1 MPDVRAA
8 GPFSRWERS
17 VARRYLFA
25 KRKNGG
31 VALIAV
37 ISFCAVML
45 AVFALITVMSVMN
58 GFRAELLGRIV
69 GFNGHLY
76 AQSPLINGPDRDT
89 IIRRIKAAPGVI
101 QAAPMVE
108 AQAMVIGPTQVTG
121 AIVRGVTPSDLR
133 HMSLISSN
141 IKKGSLQGFGQ
152 GDYGGDIVLI
162 GDRMAQTLGV
172 QPGDPITLISPTG
185 PATAFGTSTREK
197 NYIVGGL
204 FSVGMSQFDEAFIY
218 MPLEQAQ
225 LFFGRD
231 TSVDYVEIKVDD
243 PDKAKEYKH
252 DVEIASGPGALVTDW
267 QDKNHSYFT
276 ALQVERKV
284 MRLILFCIVA
294 IATLNI
300 ISSLV
305 MLVKNKTQATS
316 PSCAPWAPVQ
326 SARSCA
332 SSSCP
337 APSIGVAGTLCGPR
351 PGPAVLLPT
360 SARSSMP
367 SRPCWSPARATCS
380 TPTSIMLDAHPGP
393 GRLDRWTVA
402 WVALLV
408 LQHEHAWP
416 ACRRPWTRL
425 SHRSRG
431 GAPL

>member
-121 AIVRGVTPSDLR
+121 AIVRGVTPNDLR
-133 HMSLISSN
+133 HMSLIASN
-141 IKKGSLQGFGQ
+141 IKKGSLEGFGQ
-152 GDYGGDIVLI
+152 GEYGGDIVLI

-172 QPGDPITLISPTG
+172 QPGDPITLISPSG

-252 DVEIASGPGALVTDW
+252 DVEVASGPGALVTDW

-305 MLVKNKTQATS
+305 MLVKNKGKDIAILRTMG
-316 PSCAPWAPVQ
+316 
-326 SARSCA
+326 A
-332 SSSCP
+332 SQG
-337 APSIGVAGTLCGPR
+337 AVLRIFVMAGASIGVAGTLCGLALGVVFCAYITPIQTFVEWVT
-351 PGPAVLLPT
+351 GTAVFSADVYMLSHIPAKIDWTEVGGIVALSALMSILATLP
-360 SARSSMP
+360 
-367 SRPCWSPARATCS
+367 PAMRAS
-380 TPTSIMLDAHPGP
+380 
-393 GRLDRWTVA
+393 RLDPVE
-402 WVALLV
+402 ALRY
-408 LQHEHAWP
+408 E
-416 ACRRPWTRL
+416 
-425 SHRSRG
+425 
-431 GAPL
+431 

>member
-17 VARRYLFA
+17 VAARYLFA

-89 IIRRIKAAPGVI
+89 IIRRIKAAPGVT

-121 AIVRGVTPSDLR
+121 AIVRGVTTNDLR

-152 GDYGGDIVLI
+152 GEYGGDIVLI

-172 QPGDPITLISPTG
+172 QVGDPITLISPSG

-252 DVEIASGPGALVTDW
+252 DVEVASGPGALVSDW

-305 MLVKNKTQATS
+305 MLVKNKGKDIAILRTMG
-316 PSCAPWAPVQ
+316 
-326 SARSCA
+326 A
-332 SSSCP
+332 SQG
-337 APSIGVAGTLCGPR
+337 AVLRIFVMAGASIGVAGTLCGLALGVVFCAYITPIQNFVEWVS
-351 PGPAVLLPT
+351 GTAVFSADVYMLSHIPAKIDWTEVGGIVALSALMSILATLP
-360 SARSSMP
+360 
-367 SRPCWSPARATCS
+367 PAMRAS
-380 TPTSIMLDAHPGP
+380 
-393 GRLDRWTVA
+393 RLDPVE
-402 WVALLV
+402 ALRY
-408 LQHEHAWP
+408 E
-416 ACRRPWTRL
+416 
-425 SHRSRG
+425 
-431 GAPL
+431 

>member
-1 MPDVRAA
+1 MPDTRAA

-31 VALIAV
+31 VALISI

-58 GFRAELLGRIV
+58 GFRAELLGRIL

-89 IIRRIKAAPGVI
+89 IIRRIKASPGVI

-121 AIVRGVTPSDLR
+121 AIVRGVNTSDLR
-133 HMSLISSN
+133 HMSLIAGN
-141 IKKGSLQGFGQ
+141 IKSGGIDGFGQ
-152 GDYGGDIVLI
+152 GEYGGDIVLI

-172 QPGDPITLISPTG
+172 RPGDAITLISPTG

-197 NYIVGGL
+197 NYIVGGI
-204 FSVGMSQFDEAFIY
+204 FSVGMSQFDEAFVY

-243 PDKAKEYKH
+243 PDKAKDLKRA
-252 DVEIASGPGALVTDW
+252 VEVASGPGALVTDW

-305 MLVKNKTQATS
+305 MLVKNKGKDIAILRTMGAGQGAVLRIFLM
-316 PSCAPWAPVQ
+316 AGA
-326 SARSCA
+326 
-332 SSSCP
+332 
-337 APSIGVAGTLCGPR
+337 SIGVAGTLCGLALGVVFCAYITPIQNFVEWAT
-351 PGPAVLLPT
+351 GTAVFSADVYMLSHIPAKIDWTEVGGIVAASALMSILATLP
-360 SARSSMP
+360 
-367 SRPCWSPARATCS
+367 PAWRAS
-380 TPTSIMLDAHPGP
+380 
-393 GRLDRWTVA
+393 RLDPVE
-402 WVALLV
+402 ALRY
-408 LQHEHAWP
+408 E
-416 ACRRPWTRL
+416 
-425 SHRSRG
+425 
-431 GAPL
+431 

>member
-37 ISFCAVML
+37 ISFSAVML

-121 AIVRGVTPSDLR
+121 AIVRGVTPGDLR

-152 GDYGGDIVLI
+152 GEYGGDIVLI

-252 DVEIASGPGALVTDW
+252 DVEVASGPGALVTDW

-305 MLVKNKTQATS
+305 MLVKNKGKDIAILRTMG
-316 PSCAPWAPVQ
+316 
-326 SARSCA
+326 A
-332 SSSCP
+332 SQG
-337 APSIGVAGTLCGPR
+337 AVLRIFVMAGASIGVAGTLCGLALGVVFCAYITPIQNFVEWVS
-351 PGPAVLLPT
+351 GTAVFSADVYMLSHIPAKIDWTEVGGIVALSALMSVLATLP
-360 SARSSMP
+360 
-367 SRPCWSPARATCS
+367 PAMRAS
-380 TPTSIMLDAHPGP
+380 
-393 GRLDRWTVA
+393 RLDPVE
-402 WVALLV
+402 ALRY
-408 LQHEHAWP
+408 E
-416 ACRRPWTRL
+416 
-425 SHRSRG
+425 
-431 GAPL
+431 

>member
-121 AIVRGVTPSDLR
+121 AIVRGVTPNDLR

-141 IKKGSLQGFGQ
+141 IKKGSLEGFGE
-152 GDYGGDIVLI
+152 GSMGDIVLI

-172 QPGDPITLISPTG
+172 QPGDPITLISPSG

-252 DVEIASGPGALVTDW
+252 DVEVASGPGALVTDW

-305 MLVKNKTQATS
+305 MLVKNKGKDIAILRTMG
-316 PSCAPWAPVQ
+316 
-326 SARSCA
+326 A
-332 SSSCP
+332 SQG
-337 APSIGVAGTLCGPR
+337 AVLRIFVMAGASIGVAGTLCGLALGVVFCAYITPIQTFVEWVT
-351 PGPAVLLPT
+351 GTAVFSADVYMLSHIPAKIDWTEVGGIVALSALMSILATLP
-360 SARSSMP
+360 
-367 SRPCWSPARATCS
+367 PAMRAS
-380 TPTSIMLDAHPGP
+380 
-393 GRLDRWTVA
+393 RLDPVE
-402 WVALLV
+402 ALRY
-408 LQHEHAWP
+408 E
-416 ACRRPWTRL
+416 
-425 SHRSRG
+425 
-431 GAPL
+431 

>member
-1 MPDVRAA
+1 MPDARAA

-31 VALIAV
+31 VALISV
-37 ISFCAVML
+37 ISFSAVML

-76 AQSPLINGPDRDT
+76 AQSPLINGPDRDM
-89 IIRRIKAAPGVI
+89 IIRRIKAAPGVT

-121 AIVRGVTPSDLR
+121 AIVRGVAASDLR
-133 HMSLISSN
+133 QMSLISGN
-141 IKKGSLQGFGQ
+141 IKKGSMEGFGQ
-152 GDYGGDIVLI
+152 GEYGGDIVLI

-172 QPGDPITLISPTG
+172 QSGDPITVISPSG
-185 PATAFGTSTREK
+185 PATAFGSSTREK
-197 NYIVGGL
+197 NYIVGGV
-204 FSVGMSQFDEAFIY
+204 FSVGMSQFDEAFMY

-231 TSVDYVEIKVDD
+231 TTVDYVEIKVDD
-243 PDKAKEYKH
+243 PDKAKELKPA
-252 DVEIASGPGALVTDW
+252 VEVASGPGALVNDW
-267 QDKNHSYFT
+267 MDKNHSYFT

-305 MLVKNKTQATS
+305 MLVKNKGKDIAILRTMG
-316 PSCAPWAPVQ
+316 
-326 SARSCA
+326 A
-332 SSSCP
+332 SQG
-337 APSIGVAGTLCGPR
+337 AVLRIFIMAGASIGVAGTLCGLALGVVFCAYITPIQNFVEWAT
-351 PGPAVLLPT
+351 GTSVFNADVYMLSHIPAKIDWREVGGIVLT
-360 SARSSMP
+360 SAAMSILATLP
-367 SRPCWSPARATCS
+367 PALRAS
-380 TPTSIMLDAHPGP
+380 
-393 GRLDRWTVA
+393 RLDPVE
-402 WVALLV
+402 ALRY
-408 LQHEHAWP
+408 E
-416 ACRRPWTRL
+416 
-425 SHRSRG
+425 
-431 GAPL
+431 

>member
-1 MPDVRAA
+1 MPDARAA

-31 VALIAV
+31 VALISV

-58 GFRAELLGRIV
+58 GFRAELLGRIL

-89 IIRRIKAAPGVI
+89 IIRRIKASPGVI

-121 AIVRGVTPSDLR
+121 AIVRGVTTTDLR
-133 HMSLISSN
+133 HMSLIAGN
-141 IKKGSLQGFGQ
+141 IKSGGMDGFGQ
-152 GDYGGDIVLI
+152 GEYGGDIVLI

-172 QPGDPITLISPTG
+172 RPGDAITLISPTG

-197 NYIVGGL
+197 NYIVGGI
-204 FSVGMSQFDEAFIY
+204 FSVGMSQFDEAFVY

-231 TSVDYVEIKVDD
+231 TSIDYVEIKLDD
-243 PDKAKEYKH
+243 PDKAKDLKH
-252 DVEIASGPGALVTDW
+252 AVEVASGPGALVTDW

-305 MLVKNKTQATS
+305 MLVKNKGKDIAILRTMGAGQGAVLRIFLM
-316 PSCAPWAPVQ
+316 AGA
-326 SARSCA
+326 
-332 SSSCP
+332 
-337 APSIGVAGTLCGPR
+337 SIGVAGTICGLALGVVFCAYITPIQNFVEWAT
-351 PGPAVLLPT
+351 GTAVFSADVYMLSHIPAKIDWAEVGGIVAA
-360 SARSSMP
+360 SALM
-367 SRPCWSPARATCS
+367 
-380 TPTSIMLDAHPGP
+380 SIMATLPPAWRAS
-393 GRLDRWTVA
+393 RLDPVE
-402 WVALLV
+402 ALRY
-408 LQHEHAWP
+408 E
-416 ACRRPWTRL
+416 
-425 SHRSRG
+425 
-431 GAPL
+431 

>member
-1 MPDVRAA
+1 MPDTRAA

-31 VALIAV
+31 VALISI

-58 GFRAELLGRIV
+58 GFRAELLGRIL

-89 IIRRIKAAPGVI
+89 IIRRIKASPGVI

-121 AIVRGVTPSDLR
+121 AIVRGVNTSDLR
-133 HMSLISSN
+133 HMSLIAGN
-141 IKKGSLQGFGQ
+141 IKSGGIDGFGQ
-152 GDYGGDIVLI
+152 GEYGGDIVLI

-172 QPGDPITLISPTG
+172 RPGDAITLISPTG

-197 NYIVGGL
+197 NYIVGGI
-204 FSVGMSQFDEAFIY
+204 FSVGMSQFDEAFVY

-231 TSVDYVEIKVDD
+231 TSIDYVEIKVDD
-243 PDKAKEYKH
+243 PDKAKELKRA
-252 DVEIASGPGALVTDW
+252 VEVASGPGALVTDW

-305 MLVKNKTQATS
+305 MLVKNKGKDIAILRTMGAGQGAVLRIFLM
-316 PSCAPWAPVQ
+316 AGA
-326 SARSCA
+326 
-332 SSSCP
+332 
-337 APSIGVAGTLCGPR
+337 SIGVAGTLCGLALGVVFCAYITPIQNFVEWAT
-351 PGPAVLLPT
+351 GTAVFSADVYMLSHIPAKIDWTEVGGIVASSALMSILATLP
-360 SARSSMP
+360 
-367 SRPCWSPARATCS
+367 PAWRAS
-380 TPTSIMLDAHPGP
+380 
-393 GRLDRWTVA
+393 RLDPVE
-402 WVALLV
+402 ALRY
-408 LQHEHAWP
+408 E
-416 ACRRPWTRL
+416 
-425 SHRSRG
+425 
-431 GAPL
+431 

>member
-1 MPDVRAA
+1 MPDTRAA

-31 VALIAV
+31 VALISI
-37 ISFCAVML
+37 ISFSAVML

-58 GFRAELLGRIV
+58 GFRAELLGRIL

-76 AQSPLINGPDRDT
+76 AQSPLINGPDRDA
-89 IIRRIKAAPGVI
+89 IIRRIKASPGVI

-121 AIVRGVTPSDLR
+121 AIVRGVNTSDLR
-133 HMSLISSN
+133 HMSLITGN
-141 IKKGSLQGFGQ
+141 IKSGGIDGFGQ
-152 GDYGGDIVLI
+152 GEYGGDIVLI
-162 GDRMAQTLGV
+162 GDRMAQALGV
-172 QPGDPITLISPTG
+172 RPGDAITLISPTG

-197 NYIVGGL
+197 NYIVGGI
-204 FSVGMSQFDEAFIY
+204 FSVGMSQFDEAFVY

-243 PDKAKEYKH
+243 PDKAKDLKRA
-252 DVEIASGPGALVTDW
+252 VEVASGPGALVTDW

-284 MRLILFCIVA
+284 MRLILGCIVA

-305 MLVKNKTQATS
+305 MLVKNKGKDIAILRTMGAGQGAILRIFLM
-316 PSCAPWAPVQ
+316 AGA
-326 SARSCA
+326 
-332 SSSCP
+332 
-337 APSIGVAGTLCGPR
+337 SIGVAGTLCGLALGVVFCAYITPIQNFVEWAT
-351 PGPAVLLPT
+351 GTAVFSADVYMLSHIPAKIDWTEVVGIVSLSALFSVLATLP
-360 SARSSMP
+360 
-367 SRPCWSPARATCS
+367 PAWRAS
-380 TPTSIMLDAHPGP
+380 
-393 GRLDRWTVA
+393 RLDPVE
-402 WVALLV
+402 ALRY
-408 LQHEHAWP
+408 E
-416 ACRRPWTRL
+416 
-425 SHRSRG
+425 
-431 GAPL
+431 

>member
-1 MPDVRAA
+1 MPDTRAA

-31 VALIAV
+31 VALISI
-37 ISFCAVML
+37 ISFSAVML

-58 GFRAELLGRIV
+58 GFRAELLGRIL

-89 IIRRIKAAPGVI
+89 IIRRIKASPGVI

-121 AIVRGVTPSDLR
+121 AIVRGVNTSDLR
-133 HMSLISSN
+133 HMSLIAGN
-141 IKKGSLQGFGQ
+141 IKSGGIDGFGQ
-152 GDYGGDIVLI
+152 GEYGGDIVLI
-162 GDRMAQTLGV
+162 GDRMAQSLGV
-172 QPGDPITLISPTG
+172 RPGDAITLISPTG

-197 NYIVGGL
+197 NYIVGGI
-204 FSVGMSQFDEAFIY
+204 FSVGMSQFDEAFVY

-243 PDKAKEYKH
+243 PDKAKDLKRA
-252 DVEIASGPGALVTDW
+252 VEVASGPGALVTDW

-284 MRLILFCIVA
+284 MRLILGCIVA

-305 MLVKNKTQATS
+305 MLVKNKGKDIAILRTMGAGQGAILRIFLM
-316 PSCAPWAPVQ
+316 AGA
-326 SARSCA
+326 
-332 SSSCP
+332 
-337 APSIGVAGTLCGPR
+337 SIGVAGTLCGLALGVVFCAYITPIQNFVEWAT
-351 PGPAVLLPT
+351 GTAVFSADVYMLSHIPAKIDWTEVAGIVSLSALFSVLATLP
-360 SARSSMP
+360 
-367 SRPCWSPARATCS
+367 PAWRAS
-380 TPTSIMLDAHPGP
+380 
-393 GRLDRWTVA
+393 RLDPVE
-402 WVALLV
+402 ALRY
-408 LQHEHAWP
+408 E
-416 ACRRPWTRL
+416 
-425 SHRSRG
+425 
-431 GAPL
+431 

>member
-121 AIVRGVTPSDLR
+121 AIVRGVTPDDLR

-141 IKKGSLQGFGQ
+141 IKKGSLEGFGQ
-152 GDYGGDIVLI
+152 GEYGGDIVLI

-172 QPGDPITLISPTG
+172 QPGDPITLISPSG
-185 PATAFGTSTREK
+185 PATAFGSSTREK

-252 DVEIASGPGALVTDW
+252 DVEVASGPGALVTDW

-305 MLVKNKTQATS
+305 MLVKNKGKDIAILRTMG
-316 PSCAPWAPVQ
+316 
-326 SARSCA
+326 A
-332 SSSCP
+332 SQG
-337 APSIGVAGTLCGPR
+337 AVLRIFVMAGASIGVAGTLCGLALGVVFCAYITPIQTFVEWVT
-351 PGPAVLLPT
+351 GTAVFSADVYMLSHIPAKIDWAEVGGIVALSALMSVLATLP
-360 SARSSMP
+360 
-367 SRPCWSPARATCS
+367 PALRAS
-380 TPTSIMLDAHPGP
+380 
-393 GRLDRWTVA
+393 RLDPVE
-402 WVALLV
+402 ALRY
-408 LQHEHAWP
+408 E
-416 ACRRPWTRL
+416 
-425 SHRSRG
+425 
-431 GAPL
+431 

>member
-1 MPDVRAA
+1 MPDARAA

-31 VALIAV
+31 VALISV
-37 ISFCAVML
+37 ISFSAVML

-58 GFRAELLGRIV
+58 GFRAELLGRIL

-121 AIVRGVTPSDLR
+121 AIVRGVATSDLR
-133 HMSLISSN
+133 HMSLISGN
-141 IKKGSLQGFGQ
+141 IKKGSLEGFGQ
-152 GDYGGDIVLI
+152 GEYGGDIVLV
-162 GDRMAQTLGV
+162 GERMAQTLGV
-172 QPGDPITLISPTG
+172 QPGDPITVISPSG
-185 PATAFGTSTREK
+185 PATAFGSSTREK
-197 NYIVGGL
+197 NYIVGGV

-231 TSVDYVEIKVDD
+231 TTVDYVEIKVDD
-243 PDKAKEYKH
+243 PDKAKELKQA
-252 DVEIASGPGALVTDW
+252 VEVASGPGAVVNDW
-267 QDKNHSYFT
+267 MDKNHSYFT

-305 MLVKNKTQATS
+305 MLVKNKGKDIAILRTMG
-316 PSCAPWAPVQ
+316 
-326 SARSCA
+326 A
-332 SSSCP
+332 SQG
-337 APSIGVAGTLCGPR
+337 AVLRIFLMAGASIGVAGTLCGLALGVLFCAYITPIQNFVEWAT
-351 PGPAVLLPT
+351 GTSVFNADVYMLSHIPAKIDWREVGGIVLASAAMSILATLP
-360 SARSSMP
+360 
-367 SRPCWSPARATCS
+367 PALRAS
-380 TPTSIMLDAHPGP
+380 
-393 GRLDRWTVA
+393 RLDPVE
-402 WVALLV
+402 ALRY
-408 LQHEHAWP
+408 E
-416 ACRRPWTRL
+416 
-425 SHRSRG
+425 
-431 GAPL
+431 

>member
-1 MPDVRAA
+1 MPDARAA

-31 VALIAV
+31 VALISV
-37 ISFCAVML
+37 ISFSAVML

-58 GFRAELLGRIV
+58 GFRAELLGRIL

-121 AIVRGVTPSDLR
+121 AIVRGVTTSDLR
-133 HMSLISSN
+133 HMSLISGN
-141 IKKGSLQGFGQ
+141 IKKGSMEGFGQ
-152 GDYGGDIVLI
+152 GEYGGDIVLI
-162 GDRMAQTLGV
+162 GERMAQTLGV
-172 QPGDPITLISPTG
+172 QPGDPITVISPSG
-185 PATAFGTSTREK
+185 PATAFGSSTREK

-231 TSVDYVEIKVDD
+231 TTVDYVEIKVED
-243 PDKAKEYKH
+243 PDKAKELKQA
-252 DVEIASGPGALVTDW
+252 VEIASGPGALVNDW
-267 QDKNHSYFT
+267 MDKNHSYFT

-305 MLVKNKTQATS
+305 MLVKNKGKDIAILRTMG
-316 PSCAPWAPVQ
+316 
-326 SARSCA
+326 A
-332 SSSCP
+332 SQG
-337 APSIGVAGTLCGPR
+337 AVLRIFIMAGASIGVAGTLCGLALGVVFCAYITPIQNFVEWAT
-351 PGPAVLLPT
+351 GTSVFNADVYMLSHIPAKIDWREVGSIVLASAAMSILATLP
-360 SARSSMP
+360 
-367 SRPCWSPARATCS
+367 PALRAS
-380 TPTSIMLDAHPGP
+380 
-393 GRLDRWTVA
+393 RLDPVE
-402 WVALLV
+402 ALRY
-408 LQHEHAWP
+408 E
-416 ACRRPWTRL
+416 
-425 SHRSRG
+425 
-431 GAPL
+431 

>member
-121 AIVRGVTPSDLR
+121 AIVRGVTTNDLR

-152 GDYGGDIVLI
+152 GEYGGDIVLI

-172 QPGDPITLISPTG
+172 QPGDPITLISPSG
-185 PATAFGTSTREK
+185 PATAFGSSTREK

-252 DVEIASGPGALVTDW
+252 DVEVASGPGALVSDW

-305 MLVKNKTQATS
+305 MLVKNKGKDIAILRTMG
-316 PSCAPWAPVQ
+316 
-326 SARSCA
+326 A
-332 SSSCP
+332 SQG
-337 APSIGVAGTLCGPR
+337 AVLRIFLMAGASIGVAGTLCGLALGVVFCAYITPIQNFVEWAT
-351 PGPAVLLPT
+351 GTAVFSADVYMLSHIPAKIDWTEVSGIVALSALMSILATLP
-360 SARSSMP
+360 
-367 SRPCWSPARATCS
+367 PAMRAS
-380 TPTSIMLDAHPGP
+380 
-393 GRLDRWTVA
+393 RLDPVE
-402 WVALLV
+402 ALRY
-408 LQHEHAWP
+408 E
-416 ACRRPWTRL
+416 
-425 SHRSRG
+425 
-431 GAPL
+431 

>member
-1 MPDVRAA
+1 MKDARAA

-31 VALIAV
+31 VALISI
-37 ISFCAVML
+37 ISFSAVML

-58 GFRAELLGRIV
+58 GFRAELLGRIL

-121 AIVRGVTPSDLR
+121 AIVRGVATSDLR
-133 HMSLISSN
+133 HMSLISGN
-141 IKKGSLQGFGQ
+141 IKKGSLEGFGQ
-152 GDYGGDIVLI
+152 GEYGGDIVLI

-172 QPGDPITLISPTG
+172 QPGDPITVISPSG
-185 PATAFGTSTREK
+185 PATAFGSSTREK
-197 NYIVGGL
+197 NYIVGGV

-231 TSVDYVEIKVDD
+231 TTVDYVEIKVDD
-243 PDKAKEYKH
+243 PDKAKELKQA
-252 DVEIASGPGALVTDW
+252 VEIASGPGALVNDW
-267 QDKNHSYFT
+267 MDKNHSYFT

-305 MLVKNKTQATS
+305 MLVKNKGKDIAILRTMG
-316 PSCAPWAPVQ
+316 
-326 SARSCA
+326 A
-332 SSSCP
+332 SQG
-337 APSIGVAGTLCGPR
+337 AVLRIFLMAGASIGVAGTLCGLALGVLFCAYITPIQNFVEWAT
-351 PGPAVLLPT
+351 GTSVFNADVYMLSHIPAKIDWREVGGIVLASAAMSILATLP
-360 SARSSMP
+360 
-367 SRPCWSPARATCS
+367 PALRAS
-380 TPTSIMLDAHPGP
+380 
-393 GRLDRWTVA
+393 RLDPVE
-402 WVALLV
+402 ALRY
-408 LQHEHAWP
+408 E
-416 ACRRPWTRL
+416 
-425 SHRSRG
+425 
-431 GAPL
+431 

>member
-31 VALIAV
+31 VALISV
-37 ISFCAVML
+37 ISFSAVML

-58 GFRAELLGRIV
+58 GFRAELLGRIL

-121 AIVRGVTPSDLR
+121 AIVRGVQTADLR
-133 HMSLISSN
+133 HMSLIAGN
-141 IKKGSLQGFGQ
+141 IKKGSLDGFGQ
-152 GDYGGDIVLI
+152 GEYGGDVVLI
-162 GDRMAQTLGV
+162 GERMAQTLGV
-172 QPGDPITLISPTG
+172 QAGDPITLISPTG

-204 FSVGMSQFDEAFIY
+204 FSVGMSQFDEAFVY

-231 TSVDYVEIKVDD
+231 TTIDYVEVKLED
-243 PDKAKEYKH
+243 PDKAKALKR
-252 DVEIASGPGALVTDW
+252 DVEIASGPGAVIADW

-305 MLVKNKTQATS
+305 MLVKNKGKDIAILRTMG
-316 PSCAPWAPVQ
+316 
-326 SARSCA
+326 A
-332 SSSCP
+332 SQG
-337 APSIGVAGTLCGPR
+337 AVLRIFLMAGASIGVAGTLCGLALGVVFCAYITPIQNFVEWAT
-351 PGPAVLLPT
+351 GTAVFSADVYMLSHIPAKIDWAEVGGIVAASALMSVLATLP
-360 SARSSMP
+360 
-367 SRPCWSPARATCS
+367 PAWRAS
-380 TPTSIMLDAHPGP
+380 
-393 GRLDRWTVA
+393 RLDPVE
-402 WVALLV
+402 ALRY
-408 LQHEHAWP
+408 E
-416 ACRRPWTRL
+416 
-425 SHRSRG
+425 
-431 GAPL
+431 

>member
-133 HMSLISSN
+133 HMPLISSN

-152 GDYGGDIVLI
+152 GEYGGDIVLI

-305 MLVKNKTQATS
+305 MLVKNKGKDIAILRTMG
-316 PSCAPWAPVQ
+316 
-326 SARSCA
+326 A
-332 SSSCP
+332 SQG
-337 APSIGVAGTLCGPR
+337 AVLRIFVMAGASIGVAGTLCGLALGVVFCAYITPIQTFVEWVT
-351 PGPAVLLPT
+351 GTAVFSADVYMLSHIPAKIDWTEVGGIVALSALMSILATLP
-360 SARSSMP
+360 
-367 SRPCWSPARATCS
+367 PAMRAS
-380 TPTSIMLDAHPGP
+380 
-393 GRLDRWTVA
+393 RLDPVE
-402 WVALLV
+402 ALRY
-408 LQHEHAWP
+408 E
-416 ACRRPWTRL
+416 
-425 SHRSRG
+425 
-431 GAPL
+431 

>member
-31 VALIAV
+31 VALISV
-37 ISFCAVML
+37 ISFSAVML

-58 GFRAELLGRIV
+58 GFRAELLGRIL

-76 AQSPLINGPDRDT
+76 AQSPLINGPDRDA

-121 AIVRGVTPSDLR
+121 AIVRGVTIQDLR
-133 HMSLISSN
+133 HMSLIAGN
-141 IKKGSLQGFGQ
+141 IKKGTMSGFGQ
-152 GDYGGDIVLI
+152 GEYGGDIVLI
-162 GDRMAQTLGV
+162 GDRMAASLGV
-172 QPGDPITLISPTG
+172 QPGDAITLISPSG

-197 NYIVGGL
+197 NYIVGAV
-204 FSVGMSQFDEAFIY
+204 FSVGMSQFDEAFVY

-243 PDKAKEYKH
+243 PDKAKELKRA
-252 DVEIASGPGALVTDW
+252 VEVASGPGALVSDW

-305 MLVKNKTQATS
+305 MLVKNKGKDIAILRTMGAGQGAILRIFVM
-316 PSCAPWAPVQ
+316 AGA
-326 SARSCA
+326 
-332 SSSCP
+332 
-337 APSIGVAGTLCGPR
+337 SIGVAGTLCGLALGVLFCAYITPIQNFVEWAT
-351 PGPAVLLPT
+351 GTAVFSADVYMLSHIPAKIDWTEVGGIVAASALMSILATLP
-360 SARSSMP
+360 
-367 SRPCWSPARATCS
+367 PAWRAS
-380 TPTSIMLDAHPGP
+380 
-393 GRLDRWTVA
+393 RLDPVE
-402 WVALLV
+402 ALRY
-408 LQHEHAWP
+408 E
-416 ACRRPWTRL
+416 
-425 SHRSRG
+425 
-431 GAPL
+431 